1 MSVTLKNIEDQTIV
15 ITGAT
20 SGIGLCTARMA
31 ADRGANVVA
40 VARNEEALKQLCDEI
55 NSKQGG
61 RASYAAADVADER
74 ALRHAAE
81 VANRDFGGFD
91 TWVNDA
97 GTSIY
102 GRIMDVPLEDF
113 KRMFDTNLWG
123 LVIGSRIAVENL
135 RERGGALINLGSE
148 VSDSAVPLQGLYS
161 ASKHAVKAFT
171 EALKM
176 EVEADGLPM
185 SVSLI
190 KPGATFTQF
199 TENARNYLP
208 YEPMLPPPVFAPDL
222 VAEAILYCA
231 ENPTKEFIVGEA
243 AKLRISMHTLAP
255 AAGEM
260 INEMTID
267 SMQNSG
273 EPAKPNRPDGLYSSN
288 SKLKERGDDSRYVVE
303 TSPYVSA
310 KMHPLLTAGLAV
322 GGGLA
327 IAALWNTFGR
337 TGHHTDGGRQL
348 SQYSGSRQRGLNQQS
363 VDQSFTDDFNRRSA
377 GGF

>member
-1 MSVTLKNIEDQTIV
+1 MSVQLKNIEDQTIV
-15 ITGAT
+15 ITGAS

-40 VARNEEALKQLCDEI
+40 VARNEEALQQLCDQI

-61 RASYAAADVADER
+61 RAAYAVADVADEG

-81 VANRDFGGFD
+81 VANREFGGFD

-97 GTSIY
+97 GGSIY

-123 LVIGSRIAVENL
+123 LVIGSRIAVEHL
-135 RERGGALINLGSE
+135 RERGGAIINLGSE
-148 VSDSAVPLQGLYS
+148 VSESTVPLQGLYS

-176 EVEADGLPM
+176 EVEADSLPI
-185 SVSLI
+185 SLTLI
-190 KPGATFTQF
+190 QPGATFTQF
-199 TENARNYLP
+199 SENARSYLP
-208 YEPMLPPPVFAPDL
+208 YEPTLPPPVFDPSL

-231 ENPTKEFIVGEA
+231 ENPTKAFVVGEA
-243 AKLRISMHTLAP
+243 AKLRIAMHYWTPVL
-255 AAGEM
+255 GEM
-260 INEMTID
+260 LNEATID

-273 EPAKPNRPDGLYSSN
+273 KPADPNRQDGLYSTN
-288 SKLKERGDDSRYVVE
+288 SKLKERGDEERYVVE
-303 TSPYVSA
+303 TSPYVTA
-310 KMHPLLTAGLAV
+310 KMHPWLTAGLAV

-327 IAALWNTFGR
+327 VAALWNAFGR
-337 TGHHTDGGRQL
+337 TRTHTDDAHLHHYNRQPHPL
-348 SQYSGSRQRGLNQQS
+348 REGS
-363 VDQSFTDDFNRRSA
+363 VDESFSREFNERSR

>member
-1 MSVTLKNIEDQTIV
+1 MAVKLKNIEDQTLV
-15 ITGAT
+15 ITGAS

-31 ADRGANVVA
+31 ADRGANIVA
-40 VARNEEALKQLCDEI
+40 VARNEEALKQLCDEV

-61 RASYAAADVADER
+61 RAAYAAGDVADEGVLRHAADVAER
-74 ALRHAAE
+74 E
-81 VANRDFGGFD
+81 FGGFD

-97 GTSIY
+97 GGSIY

-123 LVIGSRIAVENL
+123 LVIGSRIAVEHL

-148 VSDSAVPLQGLYS
+148 VSDSPIPIQGLYS

-176 EVEADGLPM
+176 ELEADGLPI

-208 YEPMLPPPVFAPDL
+208 YEPLLPPPVFAPDL

-243 AKLRISMHTLAP
+243 AKLRISMHTWAP
-255 AAGEM
+255 AAGETL
-260 INEMTID
+260 NEMTID

-273 EPAKPNRPDGLYSSN
+273 KPAMPNRPDGLYSTN

-303 TSPYVSA
+303 TSPYVTS
-310 KMHPLLTAGLAV
+310 KMHPWLTAGLAV

-327 IAALWNTFGR
+327 IAALWNSFGR
-337 TGHHTDGGRQL
+337 TRTHSDGARI
-348 SQYSGSRQRGLNQQS
+348 NQQRILRSPREGS
-363 VDQSFTDDFNRRSA
+363 VDESFSREFNERSA